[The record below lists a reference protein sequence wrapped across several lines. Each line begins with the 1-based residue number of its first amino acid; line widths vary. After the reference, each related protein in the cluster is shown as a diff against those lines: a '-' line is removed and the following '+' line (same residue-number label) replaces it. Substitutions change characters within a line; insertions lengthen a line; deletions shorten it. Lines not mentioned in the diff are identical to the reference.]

1 MKRRDRAVER
11 PGMRGRRPA
20 SLSVPPAAGNSMPEP
35 GGGEETRAGATSG
48 EPQGAGLPAGALP
61 LLTDTARAAA
71 ARCLFPP
78 RRLSARTGPRQQTT
92 PGHPYRA
99 GTAAWSRVGCGGV
112 GVCWL
117 FVWFWVWWPFF
128 GLVLF
133 WLLGVWLVG
142 SVGRWRWL
150 AGGLV
155 VLSGLGGVGGAGCG
169 GVVGGWCWWCWFC
182 GGFRGWLV
190 WVGWCFRVS
199 VSTRRGGGGRRGVL
213 FRRS

>member
-1 MKRRDRAVER
+1 MDSTTLSWKNTSTYGLAVAGGSWGWNNYAGTSFSQTTGTDWDIYVYQTAAGTNVDWTAR
-11 PGMRGRRPA
+11 VHYQGYSFDGK
-20 SLSVPPAAGNSMPEP
+20 SLSC
-35 GGGEETRAGATSG
+35 GEYHAIEINHSFWQNWSSNQKRS
-48 EPQGAGLPAGALP
+48 
-61 LLTDTARAAA
+61 TA
-71 ARCLFPP
+71 
-78 RRLSARTGPRQQTT
+78 S
-92 PGHPYRA
+92 HE
-99 GTAAWSRVGCGGV
+99 SRVGCGGV